1 LHSKAK
7 AGAMRVQN
15 AKKIAFTKLPPLV
28 IYAIGI
34 VIFISFSFNL
44 FLRSFFKES
53 SSKLPSKTLEARFLE
68 NLMIREGGLYTLLGS
83 KPITI
88 FDIES
93 KGVETEED
101 LLIQYKEFEQFLK
114 RAEEEKNLPEE
125 ERTAFN
131 PQGIQL
137 PSYEDYKKGWEKS
150 YKLSAKKLWSS
161 WEKNHKIIDPK
172 FRLFSR
178 KPDDSSIKMGIFVNV
193 PNLVYTLYQY
203 QSVFSHRT
211 GITFDI
217 QKVVDEIEDKDSAF
231 WNAVFG
237 DHYLLGIICG
247 YGEKNAFLY
256 DWGEKHFPRISK
268 EKSLFFS
275 RDKSSNHK
283 SKEDVYPKDLST
295 PVFFHF
301 GLADQTKIN
310 YELEKQKIVQ
320 FFDDKDFVQETLNI
334 LLKEE

>member
-1 LHSKAK
+1 
-7 AGAMRVQN
+7 
-15 AKKIAFTKLPPLV
+15 
-28 IYAIGI
+28 
-34 VIFISFSFNL
+34 
-44 FLRSFFKES
+44 
-53 SSKLPSKTLEARFLE
+53 
-68 NLMIREGGLYTLLGS
+68 MIREGGLYTLLGS

-137 PSYEDYKKGWEKS
+137 PSYEDYKKGWEQS

-193 PNLVYTLYQY
+193 PNLVYTLHQY
-203 QSVFSHRT
+203 QSVFSDRT

-237 DHYLLGIICG
+237 DHYLLGIIC
-247 YGEKNAFLY
+247 
-256 DWGEKHFPRISK
+256 
-268 EKSLFFS
+268 
-275 RDKSSNHK
+275 
-283 SKEDVYPKDLST
+283 
-295 PVFFHF
+295 
-301 GLADQTKIN
+301 
-310 YELEKQKIVQ
+310 
-320 FFDDKDFVQETLNI
+320 
-334 LLKEE
+334 